1 MGWIGMGLGYVQ
13 CAFTDYSELCQVLLN
28 CKTKVIK
35 LGHVWWIYEVDQLFP
50 FIVVHFIKIQ
60 RFQTRNI
67 LTGFFASIFS
77 GNNL

>member
-13 CAFTDYSELCQVLLN
+13 FAFTDYSELCQVSLD

-50 FIVVHFIKIQ
+50 FIVVHFMKIQ

-67 LTGFFASIFS
+67 LTVFFASIFS
-77 GNNL
+77 GNNI